1 MPELRQNLATREWV
15 IIASERAKRP
25 NAFVSPDYRM
35 LTDERNPHEAECP
48 FCPGN
53 EELDLEVE
61 CYPKVGDWQTRV
73 VRNKFPAL
81 AEHGLL
87 TRIFDGVQRCIAG
100 VGYHEIVVEHPR
112 HNTTIA
118 LMSPNEIRIVLET
131 FQRRG
136 AAISQDGRIEQ
147 LIYFK
152 NHGESAGAS
161 LLHPHSQIIALPVVP
176 SSIRRRIDEARRY
189 FDDNGTC
196 VFCHMLDEEEQRGE
210 RIIASNEYF
219 VAFVLYA
226 ALSPFHIW
234 VLPRRH
240 QACFLQAQPDELAA
254 LSSVIHDVL
263 RRIYIGLRD
272 PDYNLIIR
280 TGPVKE
286 PGSAYFHWYV
296 SLVPRVNR
304 AAGFEMGSGM
314 YINTSL
320 PEASAVFLRA
330 VDIKEL

>member
-25 NAFVSPDYRM
+25 NAFAGPAYRM
-35 LTDERNPHEAECP
+35 LTNERNAHEAECP

-53 EELDLEVE
+53 EELDLEVDR
-61 CYPKVGDWQTRV
+61 YPEVGDWQTRV

-81 AEHGLL
+81 AEQGLL
-87 TRIFDGVQRCIAG
+87 TRIFDGVQRRIAG

-118 LMSPNEIRIVLET
+118 LMAHNEIRMILET

-136 AAISQDGRIEQ
+136 DAISQDIRIEQ
-147 LIYFK
+147 LVYFK

-176 SSIRRRIDEARRY
+176 NSIRRRIDEARRY

-196 VFCHMLDEEEQRGE
+196 VFCHMLDEEEQRRE

-234 VLPRRH
+234 ILPRQHR
-240 QACFLQAQPDELAA
+240 ACFLQAQPDELEA
-254 LSSVIHDVL
+254 LSSLINEVL

-286 PGSAYFHWYV
+286 PGSVYFHWYV

-314 YINTSL
+314 YINPAL
-320 PEASAVFLRA
+320 PESSAAFLRS
-330 VDIKEL
+330 VDI